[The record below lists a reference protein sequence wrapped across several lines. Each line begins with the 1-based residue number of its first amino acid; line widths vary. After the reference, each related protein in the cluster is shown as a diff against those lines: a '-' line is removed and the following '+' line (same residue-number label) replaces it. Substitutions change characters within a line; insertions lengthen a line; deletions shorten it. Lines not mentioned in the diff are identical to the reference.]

1 MIGTLRG
8 TVCEVLAGGR
18 GPAELLIEVRG
29 VGYRVQ
35 VNPSTAEALGGAP
48 GEVLVWVHHHLREDV
63 SVLFGFATRDE
74 RDVFET
80 LLGAHGVGPS
90 LALSILS
97 SLTLS
102 ELRQAIAAGDAA
114 ALCVVPGVGKKTA
127 ARLLVELA
135 SRLEVDLTEAP
146 VVVGGSPPAGSARHD
161 VREALVG
168 LGYDSVEISEVL
180 RALPAQGDSAELLRV
195 ALRQLAGA

>member
-1 MIGTLRG
+1 VIGTLRG

-18 GPAELLIEVRG
+18 GPVELLIEVRG

-35 VNPSTAEALGGAP
+35 VNPSTAELLGGAP
-48 GEVLVWVHHHLREDV
+48 GEVLVWVHHHLREDT

-90 LALSILS
+90 LALGILS
-97 SLTLS
+97 ALTLS
-102 ELRQAIAAGDAA
+102 ELRSAIAAGDAA

-135 SRLEVDLTEAP
+135 SRLEVDLTDAP
-146 VVVGGSPPAGSARHD
+146 VSVGAAPPGSPRHD

-168 LGYDSVEISEVL
+168 LGYDSTEIAEVL
-180 RALPAQGDSAELLRV
+180 RELPAHGDSAELLRV
-195 ALRQLAGA
+195 ALRQLAGT